1 MHQWIHKK
9 ISLVDFSISFFVKR
23 FGFVK
28 VNKNIIH
35 PKNAFT
41 LLCLFLRKTRA
52 NMMGNMK
59 RTKRKNIS
67 LWNQFWIRLIQG
79 KHFSASRFPGGM
91 MHSILRSSR
100 VFREDVGLTSVSKYL
115 LSTINNFDVV
125 CNVIYIWS
133 VYHITTRLGA
143 YQNHISLSNIGW
155 AY

>member
-1 MHQWIHKK
+1 M
-9 ISLVDFSISFFVKR
+9 VDLSISFFVKR

-91 MHSILRSSR
+91 MQYFEKFSGVPGRCRFNIC
-100 VFREDVGLTSVSKYL
+100 FK
-115 LSTINNFDVV
+115 IF
-125 CNVIYIWS
+125 VID
-133 VYHITTRLGA
+133 HK
-143 YQNHISLSNIGW
+143 
-155 AY
+155 